1 MRNIIAFI
9 AIIALAILIRRII
22 LIRGI
27 IRGGF
32 TLDWNSF
39 MEGSKDLPVFALA
52 LRAVIL
58 YIALIIA
65 TRVMGHRQVGILSG
79 HNYLVAAGI
88 VSLAAIRM
96 LNPESSLTSGIV
108 IVFVYSFINIFLS
121 YLDIKWPNAI
131 DRKPTILMKNGIILR
146 ANMLDCHVTLDNLLG
161 QLRLKGAHNLSEI
174 DSIVLEPY
182 GKISVIKKPEALP
195 LTRKQMNLPFKMVS
209 IPAILIYDGKID
221 EKNLHEMGLDH
232 EWLMTKLREKG
243 IIDSEDVFLAMLE
256 SDGTVYINI

>member
-1 MRNIIAFI
+1 MN
-9 AIIALAILIRRII
+9 
-22 LIRGI
+22 
-27 IRGGF
+27 
-32 TLDWNSF
+32 WYSF
-39 MEGSKDLPVFALA
+39 MEGSKNLPIFALA

-65 TRVMGHRQVGILSG
+65 TRMMGHRQVGILSG

-96 LNPESSLTSGIV
+96 LNPESSLTSGIIII
-108 IVFVYSFINIFLS
+108 IVYAFVNIFLS
-121 YLDIKWPNAI
+121 YLDIKWPKSI

-146 ANMLDCHVTLDNLLG
+146 QNMLDCHVTLDNLLG

-174 DSIVLEPY
+174 DSIILEPY

-195 LTRKQMNLPFKMVS
+195 LTRKQMNLPSKMVAL
-209 IPAILIYDGKID
+209 PTILIYDGKID
-221 EKNLHEMGLDH
+221 ENNLHEMGLDH
-232 EWLMTKLREKG
+232 EWLIRKLMEKG
-243 IIDSEDVFLAMLE
+243 IMNSKDVFLAMLE

>member
-1 MRNIIAFI
+1 
-9 AIIALAILIRRII
+9 
-22 LIRGI
+22 
-27 IRGGF
+27 
-32 TLDWNSF
+32 LDWNSF
-39 MEGSKDLPVFALA
+39 MEGSKNLSVFALA
-52 LRAVIL
+52 LRAIIL

-65 TRVMGHRQVGILSG
+65 TRMMGYRQVGILSG

-108 IVFVYSFINIFLS
+108 IVFVYAFVNIFLS
-121 YLDIKWPNAI
+121 YLDIKWPKAI

-146 ANMLDCHVTLDNLLG
+146 KNMLDCHVTLNNLLG

-195 LTRKQMNLPFKMVS
+195 LTRKQMNLPPKMVAL
-209 IPAILIYDGKID
+209 PTILIYDGKID
-221 EKNLHEMGLDH
+221 EKNLHKMELDH
-232 EWLMTKLREKG
+232 EWLMTKLRENG
-243 IIDSEDVFLAMLE
+243 ITNPKDIFLAMLE
-256 SDGTVYINI
+256 SDGKVYINI